1 MDEFA
6 AHLLLL
12 GPPRSRGSTATERV
26 HHDGPFPRVLPEH
39 PERVPSSEAMDAE
52 ARGEIA
58 LGGCIIPWEPLH
70 YRCLACNCEWGRP
83 EEPGE
88 AGPV

>member
-1 MDEFA
+1 METTS
-6 AHLLLL
+6 
-12 GPPRSRGSTATERV
+12 PTEKKQRCP
-26 HHDGPFPRVLPEH
+26 DCG
-39 PERVPSSEAMDAE
+39 ERAGVPLVFGLPSSEAMDAE

-70 YRCLACNCEWGRP
+70 YRCLACGWEWGRS

-88 AGPV
+88 AGPG